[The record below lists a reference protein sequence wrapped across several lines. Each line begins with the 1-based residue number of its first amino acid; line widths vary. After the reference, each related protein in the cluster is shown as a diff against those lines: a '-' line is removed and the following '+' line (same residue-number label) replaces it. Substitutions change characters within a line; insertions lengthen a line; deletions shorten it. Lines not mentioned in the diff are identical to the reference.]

1 MKEKIK
7 IVTLIIVLVICILG
21 IKYILDSETE
31 KMINNNASSD
41 DEYYEE
47 YYDEGEEIESSVITV
62 TEDTF
67 DEEVLN
73 SDKKVVVDF
82 YADWCGP
89 CKQMQPIFE
98 KVASQTEDVKF
109 VRLNVD
115 YAQDLSLKYGAYSIP
130 FLVVFEDGEVVKS
143 NTGLISEDNLKEL
156 IK

>member
-7 IVTLIIVLVICILG
+7 IIVLIVVLVICIFG
-21 IKYILDSETE
+21 IKYILDTETE
-31 KMINNNASSD
+31 KMINNDTFS
-41 DEYYEE
+41 EE
-47 YYDEGEEIESSVITV
+47 YYDESEDLKVSSVITV

-89 CKQMQPIFE
+89 CKQMEPIFE
-98 KVASQTEDVKF
+98 KVASETKDVKF

-115 YAQDLSLKYGAYSIP
+115 YAQELSLKYGAYSIP
-130 FLVVFEDGEVVKS
+130 FLVVFENGEVVET
-143 NTGLISEDNLKEL
+143 NTGLINESTLKEL

>member
-7 IVTLIIVLVICILG
+7 IIVLIVVLVICIFG
-21 IKYILDSETE
+21 IKYILDTETE
-31 KMINNNASSD
+31 KMINNDTFS
-41 DEYYEE
+41 EE
-47 YYDEGEEIESSVITV
+47 YYDESEDLKASSVITV

-89 CKQMQPIFE
+89 CKQMEPIFE
-98 KVASQTEDVKF
+98 KVASETKDVKF

-115 YAQDLSLKYGAYSIP
+115 YAQELSLKYGAYSIP
-130 FLVVFEDGEVVKS
+130 FLVVFENGEVVKT
-143 NTGLISEDNLKEL
+143 NTGLINESTLKEL

>member
-7 IVTLIIVLVICILG
+7 IIVLIVVLVICIFG
-21 IKYILDSETE
+21 IKYILDTETE
-31 KMINNNASSD
+31 KMINNDTFS
-41 DEYYEE
+41 EE
-47 YYDEGEEIESSVITV
+47 YYDESEDLKASSVITV

-89 CKQMQPIFE
+89 CKQMEPIFE
-98 KVASQTEDVKF
+98 KVASETKDVKF

-115 YAQDLSLKYGAYSIP
+115 YAQELSLKYGAYSIP
-130 FLVVFEDGEVVKS
+130 FLVVFENGEVVET
-143 NTGLISEDNLKEL
+143 NTGLINESTLKEL

>member
-7 IVTLIIVLVICILG
+7 IIVLIVVLVICIFG
-21 IKYILDSETE
+21 IKYILDTETE
-31 KMINNNASSD
+31 KMINNDAFS
-41 DEYYEE
+41 EE
-47 YYDEGEEIESSVITV
+47 YYDESEDLKVSSVITV

-89 CKQMQPIFE
+89 CKQMEPIFE
-98 KVASQTEDVKF
+98 KVASETKDVKF

-115 YAQDLSLKYGAYSIP
+115 YAQGLSLKYGAYSIP
-130 FLVVFEDGEVVKS
+130 FLVVFENGEVVET
-143 NTGLISEDNLKEL
+143 NTGLISESTLKEL

>member
-7 IVTLIIVLVICILG
+7 IIVLIVVLVICIFG
-21 IKYILDSETE
+21 IKYILDTETE
-31 KMINNNASSD
+31 KMINNDTFS
-41 DEYYEE
+41 EE
-47 YYDEGEEIESSVITV
+47 YYDESEDLKVSSVITV

-89 CKQMQPIFE
+89 CKQMEPIFE
-98 KVASQTEDVKF
+98 KVASETKDVKF

-115 YAQDLSLKYGAYSIP
+115 YAQGLSLKYGAYSIP
-130 FLVVFEDGEVVKS
+130 FLVVFENGEVVET
-143 NTGLISEDNLKEL
+143 NTGLISESTLKEL

>member
-7 IVTLIIVLVICILG
+7 IIVLIVVLVICIFG
-21 IKYILDSETE
+21 IKNILDTETE
-31 KMINNNASSD
+31 KMINNDTFS
-41 DEYYEE
+41 EE
-47 YYDEGEEIESSVITV
+47 YYDESEDLKVSSVITV

-89 CKQMQPIFE
+89 CKQMEPIFE
-98 KVASQTEDVKF
+98 KVASETKDVKF

-115 YAQDLSLKYGAYSIP
+115 YAQELSLKYGAYSIP
-130 FLVVFEDGEVVKS
+130 FLVVFENGEVVET
-143 NTGLISEDNLKEL
+143 NTGLINESTLKEL

>member
-7 IVTLIIVLVICILG
+7 IIVLIVVLVICIFG
-21 IKYILDSETE
+21 IKYILDTETE
-31 KMINNNASSD
+31 KMINNDTFS
-41 DEYYEE
+41 EE
-47 YYDEGEEIESSVITV
+47 YYDESEDLKASSVITV

-89 CKQMQPIFE
+89 CKQMEPIFE
-98 KVASQTEDVKF
+98 KVASETRDVKF

-115 YAQDLSLKYGAYSIP
+115 YAQELSLKYGAYSIP
-130 FLVVFEDGEVVKS
+130 FLVVFENGEVIET
-143 NTGLISEDNLKEL
+143 NTGLINESTLKEL

>member
-7 IVTLIIVLVICILG
+7 IIVLIVVLVICIFG
-21 IKYILDSETE
+21 IKYILDTETE
-31 KMINNNASSD
+31 KMINNDTFS
-41 DEYYEE
+41 EE
-47 YYDEGEEIESSVITV
+47 YYDESEDLKVSSVITV

-89 CKQMQPIFE
+89 CKQMEPIFE
-98 KVASQTEDVKF
+98 KVASETKDVKF

-115 YAQDLSLKYGAYSIP
+115 YAQELSLKYGAYSIP
-130 FLVVFEDGEVVKS
+130 FLVVFENGEVVET
-143 NTGLISEDNLKEL
+143 NTGLISESTLKEL